1 MSDILSTSVSGLLAF
16 QRALD
21 VTSNN
26 ISNVATPGYS
36 VENANFTPQP
46 GQATSVGFFGSG
58 VSIESVTRSYDEL
71 LAGQVRSSQSSYS
84 SFNTYATQAAQID
97 NMLSASSTGLTASL
111 QGFSNALQTVANSP
125 ASTAQRQVLL
135 SQAQSLAQQMQNY
148 DSQLSTYS
156 SDVES
161 QLSSSV
167 SQINSLSSTI
177 ADLNGKIT
185 AGLGATGQTPNTLM
199 DQRDTAIDQLS
210 QYVTVNTATQSDGSM
225 NVYIGSGQPLVI
237 GSTSQALTSFADP
250 LNASEQD
257 IGISSGG
264 KITNVTSELS
274 GGSLGGLLNVR
285 SQMLDPTKN
294 ALGQF
299 SVGLATIVNQAQ
311 QSGMD
316 LTGATGKPMFAV
328 GGVLASASTANTGA
342 ATIAATRTNLSALT
356 SDDYQLKM
364 TSATAGQ
371 LVDKTTGQAVTMTG
385 TGTAADPFLA
395 AGVSIVLS
403 GTANSGDTFLIR
415 PTAGA
420 TAGLS
425 VLLTSPAQIA
435 AASPIQTTASAAN
448 TGTGSVSSSAVTNPA
463 AWVPGTYKISFTSA
477 TQYQITDSTNTVIV
491 PVPPAA
497 APTYTSGT
505 PISFNGTSITL
516 TGAPATGDSFTVGAA
531 NAANTGDNSNL
542 FAMIDGLSAA
552 TLNGGTTS
560 LSGVANNLVSQ
571 VGVATQQAQSNAAA
585 QKSVNQ
591 SATQTRSNLSG
602 VNLDEEA
609 AKMVQYQQAYQACA
623 QLIQTSGTM
632 FNALITAIHG

>member
-1 MSDILSTSVSGLLAF
+1 MGDILSTSVSGLLAF

-26 ISNVATPGYS
+26 ISNSATPGYS
-36 VENANFTPQP
+36 VENINFTPQP
-46 GQATSVGFFGSG
+46 AQPTAAGYIGNG
-58 VSIESVTRSYDEL
+58 VQVQSITRSYDEL
-71 LAGQVRSSQSSYS
+71 LAAQVRSSQSNYS
-84 SFNTYATQAAQID
+84 SLNTFATQAGQVD
-97 NMLSASSTGLTASL
+97 DLLSASTTGLTASL
-111 QGFSNALQTVANSP
+111 QAFSNALQTVANSP

-135 SQAQSLAQQMQNY
+135 SQAQSLAQQMQGY
-148 DSQLSTYS
+148 DSQLATYS
-156 SDVES
+156 ADVES
-161 QLSSSV
+161 QISYGV
-167 SQINSLSSTI
+167 SQVNSLSSTI
-177 ADLNGKIT
+177 ADLNGKIA
-185 AGLGATGQTPNTLM
+185 AGLGATGQTPNSLM
-199 DQRDTAIDQLS
+199 DQRDAAVDQLS
-210 QYVTVNTATQSDGSM
+210 QYVTVNTASQADGSL
-225 NVYIGSGQPLVI
+225 NVYVGSGQPLVI
-237 GSTSQALTSFADP
+237 GSTSQALTPFQDP

-264 KITNVTSELS
+264 KITDLTSEIS

-285 SQMLDPTKN
+285 SQLLDPTKN
-294 ALGQF
+294 AIGQF
-299 SVGLATIVNQAQ
+299 SVGLAATVNQAQ

-316 LTGATGKPMFAV
+316 LTGATGKPLFSI
-328 GGVLASASTANTGA
+328 GGVLASASTANTST
-342 ATIAATRTNLSALT
+342 ATISATRTNLSALT
-356 SDDYQLKM
+356 ADDYQLKM
-364 TSATAGQ
+364 TSATTGV
-371 LVDKTTGQAVTMTG
+371 LVDKTTGQAVTMSG
-385 TGTAADPFLA
+385 TGTAANPFLA

-420 TAGLS
+420 TAGFA
-425 VLLTSPAQIA
+425 VLLTSPSQIA
-435 AASPIQTTASAAN
+435 AASPIQTTAGAAN
-448 TGTGSVSSSAVTNPA
+448 TGTGAVSSSAVTNPTT
-463 AWVPGTYKISFTSA
+463 WVPGTYKITFTSA
-477 TQYQITDSTNTVIV
+477 TQYQITDSTNAVIV

-497 APTYTSGT
+497 APTYTNGT

-516 TGAPATGDSFTVGAA
+516 AGAPATGDTFTVGAA

-542 FAMIDGLSAA
+542 FAMIDALSAK

-560 LSGVANNLVSQ
+560 LNSVANDLVSQ

-591 SATQTRSNLSG
+591 SATETRSNLSG

-632 FNALITAIHG
+632 FNSLISAING

>member
-1 MSDILSTSVSGLLAF
+1 MGDILSTSVSGLLAF
-16 QRALD
+16 QRALT

-26 ISNVATPGYS
+26 ISNSATPGYS
-36 VENANFTPQP
+36 VENINFTPQP
-46 GQATSVGFFGSG
+46 AQPTSAGYIGSG
-58 VSIESVTRSYDEL
+58 VQVQSITRSYDEL
-71 LAGQVRSSQSSYS
+71 LAAQVRSSQSSYS
-84 SFNTYATQAAQID
+84 SLNTFATQAGQVD
-97 NMLSASSTGLTASL
+97 NLLSASSTGLTASL
-111 QGFSNALQTVANSP
+111 QAFSNALQTVANSP

-135 SQAQSLAQQMQNY
+135 SQAQSLAQQMQGY

-156 SDVES
+156 ADVES
-161 QLSSSV
+161 QISYGV
-167 SQINSLSSTI
+167 SQVNSLSSTI
-177 ADLNGKIT
+177 ADLNGKIA
-185 AGLGATGQTPNTLM
+185 AGLGATGQTPNSLM

-210 QYVTVNTATQSDGSM
+210 QYVTVNTTTQADGSM

-237 GSTSQALTSFADP
+237 GSTSQALTTFADP

-257 IGISSGG
+257 IGIASGG
-264 KITNVTSELS
+264 KITDLTSEIS

-285 SQMLDPTKN
+285 SQLLDPTKN

-299 SVGLATIVNQAQ
+299 SVGLAATVNQAQ

-316 LTGATGKPMFAV
+316 LTGATGKPMFSI
-328 GGVLASASTANTGA
+328 GGVLASGSTANTSA
-342 ATIAATRTNLSALT
+342 ATISATRTNLSALT
-356 SDDYQLKM
+356 ADDYQLKM
-364 TSATAGQ
+364 TSATTGQ
-371 LVDKTTGQAVTMTG
+371 LVDETTGQPVTMTG

-420 TAGLS
+420 TAGIG
-425 VLLTSPAQIA
+425 VLLTSPSQIA
-435 AASPIQTTASAAN
+435 VASPIQTTAGAAN
-448 TGTGSVSSSAVTNPA
+448 TGTGAVSSSAVTNPA
-463 AWVPGTYKISFTSA
+463 TWVPGTYKITFTSA

-516 TGAPATGDSFTVGAA
+516 TGAPATGDTFTVGAA
-531 NAANTGDNSNL
+531 NAANTGDNSNA
-542 FAMIDGLSAA
+542 FAMIDALSAK

-560 LSGVANNLVSQ
+560 LNGAANNLVSQ

-591 SATQTRSNLSG
+591 SATEARSNLSG

-609 AKMVQYQQAYQACA
+609 AKMVQFQQAYQACA

-632 FNALITAIHG
+632 FNALISAIHG